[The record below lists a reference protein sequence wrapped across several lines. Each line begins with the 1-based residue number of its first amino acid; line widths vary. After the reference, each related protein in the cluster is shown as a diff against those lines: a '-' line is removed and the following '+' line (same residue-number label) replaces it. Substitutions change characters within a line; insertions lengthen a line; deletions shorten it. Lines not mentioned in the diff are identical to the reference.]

1 MIEGRLIL
9 LKLILQLLIP
19 GICLGCVYG
28 LNGIGSALLYKG
40 SHTINNAQ
48 GAVVGF
54 GALVGYHLQ
63 QSFGMGLIES
73 TIIVVFICFFVGVF
87 LQVGIISQVERRSS
101 MYVVIAT
108 LALSLIIRS
117 INLLA
122 FGSFTYASA
131 VIEINGSKFLH
142 IASAD
147 IDILW
152 SNIFAIIISFIAMI
166 VIHLFLNKTKFGM
179 GMRSA
184 AMDALA
190 AESCGVSVVKTRAV
204 TWGIMSSLGALS
216 GCLLGPLFGINVT
229 IGIAIGQKG
238 NTGAVLGGYGNM
250 YGAVIGGLIVG
261 IAETIFG
268 YIYSPYQN
276 AFTYALFLVFILIL
290 PRGITNEKALEE
302 G

>member
-1 MIEGRLIL
+1 M

-54 GALVGYHLQ
+54 GALVGYRLQ
-63 QSFGMGLIES
+63 QAFGMGLIES
-73 TIIVVFICFFVGVF
+73 TFLVVIICFFVGVF
-87 LQVGIISQVERRSS
+87 LQVGIINQVERRSS

-131 VIEINGSKFLH
+131 VIEIKGSKFLH

-152 SNIFAIIISFIAMI
+152 SNIFAIIISFIAMV

-179 GMRSA
+179 GMRAA
-184 AMDALA
+184 AMDPMA

-204 TWGIMSSLGALS
+204 TWGIMSALGALS

-268 YIYSPYQN
+268 FIYSPYQN
-276 AFTYALFLVFILIL
+276 AFTYALFLVFILLL
-290 PRGITNEKALEE
+290 PRGITNEKAIEE

>member
-1 MIEGRLIL
+1 M

-54 GALVGYHLQ
+54 GALVGYRLQ
-63 QSFGMGLIES
+63 QVFGMGLIES
-73 TIIVVFICFFVGVF
+73 TFIVVIICFFVGVF
-87 LQVGIISQVERRSS
+87 LQVGIINQVERRSS

-131 VIEINGSKFLH
+131 VIEIKGSKFLH

-152 SNIFAIIISFIAMI
+152 SNIFAIIISFIAMV

-179 GMRSA
+179 GMRAA
-184 AMDALA
+184 AMDPMA

-204 TWGIMSSLGALS
+204 TWGIMSALGALS

-268 YIYSPYQN
+268 FIYSPYQN
-276 AFTYALFLVFILIL
+276 AFTYALFLVFILLL
-290 PRGITNEKALEE
+290 PRGITNEKAIEE